1 MDGALKHYSSMFFLP
16 PYRRAVLTV
25 AAICIG
31 IIGLSTYALFPTTQ
45 GLINSI
51 ALGVTLFAITIFVD
65 AVMSKVILKDPIF
78 ILRRTVA
85 MSLFCWILWVFF
97 LILGVA
103 FGIVF
108 DVSWWFK
115 LSLLGFGA
123 VLTLRI
129 IVLLATSS
137 ADSARRLLS
146 ALLWPYLCV
155 GAFIGFWS
163 SITGN
168 PVTQT
173 LPYLILTPIIAYVA
187 VFIFLN
193 ALDKI
198 GKQLNGMPALPLFR
212 AFMLNWV
219 VAANAPLEA
228 YLEKMG
234 ENEDIDVTMLRFD
247 CSKPKAAIIVPLVHP
262 GPFKNIGSS
271 LLPSLLKQHFEE
283 AYGCQTCTPLG
294 ILGHELDLASQA
306 QNFKVINQ
314 IIDAAKYD
322 AEESLASPFVQVSE
336 GYATASCQI
345 FGNTAFLSF
354 TLSPKTTEDLPQELG
369 QAVQKEAQKYGLK
382 CTIVVN
388 CHNSLNDVIDT
399 VEHLAEF
406 EAAAFKC
413 LQKASE
419 LPKKPFKVGSSTVY
433 PKDFTLKEGM
443 GTGGI
448 TAIIVQVEEQKT
460 AYVVIDGNNMISGLR
475 EKILPAINASGFE
488 ASEVFT
494 TDTHA
499 VSALVTGSRGY
510 HPVGE
515 IMDQDKLIRYI
526 TDVAKT
532 AVENLEPAKAG
543 CKNLV
548 VPQVRVIGGQ
558 RISSLSLL
566 VDKALVKAK
575 HIVAP
580 VFLLEGLLLILLLT
594 LF

>member
-31 IIGLSTYALFPTTQ
+31 IIGLSTYALFPTNQ
-45 GLINSI
+45 GLLNSLL
-51 ALGVTLFAITIFVD
+51 LGLTLFVITIVVD

-85 MSLFCWILWVFF
+85 LSLFCWIFWVFF
-97 LILGVA
+97 LIIGVA
-103 FGIVF
+103 LGLAF
-108 DVSWWFK
+108 DASWWFK

-123 VLTLRI
+123 VMTLRL

-137 ADSARRLLS
+137 TGAARRLLS

-173 LPYLILTPIIAYVA
+173 LPYLIATPIIAYAA
-187 VFIFLN
+187 VYIFLN

-247 CSKPKAAIIVPLVHP
+247 GSKPKAAIIVPLVHP

-314 IIDAAKYD
+314 IIEAANYA

-345 FGNTAFLSF
+345 FGDTAFLSF

-369 QAVQKEAQKYGLK
+369 QAVQKEAKKYGLN

-406 EAAAFKC
+406 ETAAFKC
-413 LQKASE
+413 LQKAAAI
-419 LPKKPFKVGSSTVY
+419 PKKPFKVGSSTVY
-433 PKDFTLKEGM
+433 PKDFTQKEGM

-475 EKILPAINASGFE
+475 EKILPAINAVGFE

-515 IMDQDKLIRYI
+515 VMDQDKLINYI
-526 TDVAKT
+526 TDVAK
-532 AVENLEPAKAG
+532 AADANLEPAKAG
-543 CKNLV
+543 CKHLV

-575 HIVAP
+575 HIVVP
-580 VFLLEGLLLILLLT
+580 VFLVEGLLLILLLT